1 MSSIIE
7 KISPELDYVHKVGN
21 HSSPLYVKLQP
32 INNIQTFNASLT
44 SVYGPIE
51 ILIPAK
57 CLSLKKSRVSFDLTI
72 PAQAANTFSW
82 MQGNA
87 LCMFDRVTITS
98 QNTNQVLMDIP
109 NFNRYAS
116 MLSPILTSNV
126 ELNNKSSPLYG
137 LAVTP
142 AMFTTQALAQQQP
155 LEDVSRS
162 NASVNV
168 DGLST
173 DIGTPYMGIRKL
185 FVSSAVAT
193 ANALAFEFE
202 LGSIQ
207 ASICDLEQLLYFAGE
222 QLLISFYFAPVSR
235 FAWGGTSASVPST
248 NVIPATGNWS
258 VNNLAL
264 YLYTEQNIGVSTA
277 LVEKVMRSGLS
288 IPFPYAFISRN
299 SVSSGSWAVTQQL
312 TRGFGSKLLFVA
324 TSIFNPTES
333 GNTAQDH
340 SVSGL
345 LGATNGQYTSLNYN
359 SYIDNVAILTNNN
372 IQFINTNAG
381 TQSGEHWLYN
391 KEHLKGSSINSL
403 INYNVDFCHIDSFI
417 NDSLCS
423 ADWTAIDG
431 LSLDAMHQFSFVS
444 YGSSSNSVTNNVYI
458 IFVCQKTL
466 TLSPSGVQIV

>member
-1 MSSIIE
+1 MSSIVE

-44 SVYGPIE
+44 SVYGPVE
-51 ILIPAK
+51 VLIPAK

-72 PAQAANTFSW
+72 PAQAANTFAW

-87 LCMFDRVTITS
+87 LCMFDRITITS
-98 QNTNQVLMDIP
+98 QNTNQVLMDLP

-116 MLSPILTSNV
+116 MLSPILTSNI
-126 ELNNKSSPLYG
+126 ELNNKSSPLVG
-137 LAVTP
+137 ASTP
-142 AMFTTQALAQQQP
+142 LMYTTQALAQSSP

-162 NASVNV
+162 NSIVNV
-168 DGLST
+168 DGLNT
-173 DIGTPYMGIRKL
+173 DIGTPFAGVRKT
-185 FVSSAVAT
+185 FVSTAAAT
-193 ANALAFEFE
+193 SNNLAFEFE

-235 FAWGGTSASVPST
+235 FAWGSTSQT
-248 NVIPATGNWS
+248 NPTTGQIAAIGNFA

-277 LVEKVMRSGLS
+277 LVEKVMRTGLS
-288 IPFPYAFISRN
+288 IPFPYGFVSRN
-299 SVSSGSWAVTQQL
+299 SVASGSWSIVQSC

-333 GNTAQDH
+333 GSTAQDH
-340 SVSGL
+340 SIQGL
-345 LGATNGQYTSLNYN
+345 LAASNGQYTSLQYN

-372 IQFINTNAG
+372 ISAINTNAG
-381 TQSGEHWLYN
+381 TQCGEHWLYN
-391 KEHLKGSSINSL
+391 KEHLKGSAINSL
-403 INYNVDFCHIDSFI
+403 ISYNVDFCHIDSFI
-417 NDSLCS
+417 TDSLCH

-444 YGSSSNSVTNNVYI
+444 YGTSTNAVTNNVYI

-466 TLSPSGVQIV
+466 TLSPSGVQVV